1 MKRKLLKYYF
11 VVLLLLF
18 SCGHKNEKTDMKRQS
33 DYTFRLPESDLFLT
47 TSKRE
52 NAQFYIIVS
61 KDSLAV
67 LSDSIDFIK
76 FKTGDMYPINMVIDP
91 QKKAEIYVAQ
101 SYGYEKSNLIN
112 DYIFLLND
120 SSFWSSFFEK
130 QVKTEPS
137 VLKYP
142 YIHITIFSPSYMII
156 CTKYEKVDKLIKV
169 GNSDGW

>member
-33 DYTFRLPESDLFLT
+33 DYSFRLPESDLFLT

-52 NAQFYIIVS
+52 NAQFYVIVS

-91 QKKAEIYVAQ
+91 QKRAEIYVEQ
-101 SYGYEKSNLIN
+101 SYGFEIANLKNNNIV
-112 DYIFLLND
+112 LLND
-120 SSFWSSFFEK
+120 TIFRSSFFEK
-130 QVKTEPS
+130 QVNTEPF

-142 YIHITIFSPSYMII
+142 YIHITIFSPSYMIGYK
-156 CTKYEKVDKLIKV
+156 KYEKVEKVIKV